1 MSIEFVAPDE
11 RGVGTADKRRSTQIP
26 GLFYPRQSEFIRGSS
41 SRLPYPR
48 IWAQGDEVPFAEG
61 ASLKQAMEVG
71 CKLESKRFQGLFEVV
86 GQPQND
92 IRQICRV
99 VDGRSVRLKAEV

>member
-1 MSIEFVAPDE
+1 MSIEFVATDE

-48 IWAQGDEVPFAEG
+48 IWGVAHSRIKRTRTAE
-61 ASLKQAMEVG
+61 QV
-71 CKLESKRFQGLFEVV
+71 FP
-86 GQPQND
+86 GQPDAED
-92 IRQICRV
+92 IPWRTIAGWLAVLLFVLLGTLVAV
-99 VDGRSVRLKAEV
+99 VLMGGH

>member
-11 RGVGTADKRRSTQIP
+11 RGVGTADKRRSNQIP

-48 IWAQGDEVPFAEG
+48 IWVRANAPPGPEIGRFYQAHTVPPTSQTGRPGGYRLLEDAE
-61 ASLKQAMEVG
+61 K
-71 CKLESKRFQGLFEVV
+71 
-86 GQPQND
+86 
-92 IRQICRV
+92 
-99 VDGRSVRLKAEV
+99 

>member
-1 MSIEFVAPDE
+1 MSIEFVATDK

-48 IWAQGDEVPFAEG
+48 IWEREVLLFMVQIHVH
-61 ASLKQAMEVG
+61 SLEHFSAHEH
-71 CKLESKRFQGLFEVV
+71 
-86 GQPQND
+86 
-92 IRQICRV
+92 
-99 VDGRSVRLKAEV
+99 